1 MQGDALCVVLC
12 VKAYQLKLLE
22 HQMFYKNTL
31 TLAVS
36 AILLAACSQGDKPA
50 NAASS
55 APAGSTAAGTLDINK
70 TYIVGTD
77 ASYAP
82 MEYMENDKVV
92 GFSHDILEAA
102 AKSQNVKLEFVNT
115 PFEGLFANVD
125 KGDSDI
131 GLASITIRP
140 DREKQL
146 DFSEPYYQ
154 ATQMIVTTE
163 RNAANIK
170 TFADL
175 KERTASVQAATSG
188 DLILQDLQGKD
199 SPKIKRFETMPL
211 AFKEL
216 ESAGVDAV
224 VGDSS
229 VVSYYVKQHP
239 EDKLSTIVDPSF
251 VKENYGFAFK
261 KGRSDGLRE
270 AINKGLAQI
279 KSDGTYDK
287 IHTQWFGSALAA
299 NVAASAAS
307 ASK

>member
-1 MQGDALCVVLC
+1 MFTKTLSSFILST
-12 VKAYQLKLLE
+12 LL
-22 HQMFYKNTL
+22 L
-31 TLAVS
+31 T
-36 AILLAACSQGDKPA
+36 ACSQNADNSTPA
-50 NAASS
+50 SAAPAASE
-55 APAGSTAAGTLDINK
+55 TAAVSLDTNK
-70 TYIVGTD
+70 TYIVATD

-82 MEYMENDKVV
+82 MEYMENNEVV
-92 GFSHDILEAA
+92 GFSHDLLKAA
-102 AKSQNVKLEFVNT
+102 ADTQGIKLQFVNT

-140 DREKQL
+140 DREEQL
-146 DFSEPYYQ
+146 DFSQPYFQ
-154 ATQMIVTTE
+154 ATQMIAVNE
-163 RNAANIK
+163 QNSANIK

-199 SPKIKRFETMPL
+199 SANIKRFEVMPL

-239 EDKLSTIVDPSF
+239 ESKLTTIVDPNF
-251 VKENYGFAFK
+251 ETENYGFAFK
-261 KGRSDGLRE
+261 KGRNDGLRE
-270 AINKGLAQI
+270 AINQGLAQI
-279 KSDGTYDK
+279 VADGTYDK
-287 IHTQWFGSALAA
+287 IHQQWFGVSGTAPSPQANTASSAQ
-299 NVAASAAS
+299 
-307 ASK
+307 

>member
-1 MQGDALCVVLC
+1 
-12 VKAYQLKLLE
+12 
-22 HQMFYKNTL
+22 MFYKNTL
-31 TLAVS
+31 AFTVS
-36 AILLAACSQGDKPA
+36 VMLMTACSPSNNQNNQTAEK
-50 NAASS
+50 ASTVPQS
-55 APAGSTAAGTLDINK
+55 SSQLDISK
-70 TYIVGTD
+70 TYVVGTD

-82 MEYMENDKVV
+82 MEYMENNQVV

-102 AKSQNVKLEFVNT
+102 AKSQNIKLEFVNT
-115 PFEGLFANVD
+115 PFEGLFANVS

-131 GLASITIRP
+131 GLASITIRE
-140 DREKQL
+140 DRLKQL

-154 ATQMIVTTE
+154 ATQMIVTNE

-170 TFADL
+170 TFNDM

-199 SPKIKRFETMPL
+199 SQKIKRFETMPL

-229 VVSYYVKQHP
+229 VISYYVQQHP
-239 EDKLSTIVDPSF
+239 EDKLITIVDPSF

-261 KGRSDGLRE
+261 KGRNDGLRE
-270 AINKGLAQI
+270 AINKGLSQI
-279 KSDGTYDK
+279 QSDGTYDK
-287 IHTQWFGSALAA
+287 IHTQWFGHTPKTASD
-299 NVAASAAS
+299 VA
-307 ASK
+307 K